1 MELIS
6 NEISRSTRYTIPFN
20 VNFDSLLE
28 KYGDQGYY
36 KLYFKHNFTIS
47 LEDGTNYPGYI
58 IIFHNKTPVLG
69 FTLIIENEEMKNA
82 NLNVDFQLTVN
93 EESHLS
99 KSRVGEML
107 IYNDESNQNVEN
119 VFGIRHIFE
128 NINELKSMKGKMTFR
143 IETKSSFH
151 KEFVLNLG
159 LNLSTP
165 CGKED
170 FTIICK
176 DQKIK
181 FEKQLL
187 VNVSAAFRGML
198 ESPWSE
204 ESKNGYVEIKDV
216 KPETILAFKNLL
228 LNSHVFKKEDLTI
241 DMMIFADRFIINA
254 LFDLCVKYI
263 DSFDVNDE
271 NIFETIQA
279 LCLIEKDSFLD
290 KAVLLLKK
298 NYGTLKQDPRWKEFA
313 KTHPDCV
320 FKMFELFAEK

>member
-1 MELIS
+1 MD
-6 NEISRSTRYTIPFN
+6 EISEAATRSFN

-69 FTLIIENEEMKNA
+69 FTLIIENEEIENA

-187 VNVSAAFRGML
+187 INISPVFRGML
-198 ESPWSE
+198 ESPWSV
-204 ESKNGYVEIKDV
+204 ESRNGHVEIKEV
-216 KPETILAFKNLL
+216 KPGTILAFKNLL
-228 LNSHVFKKEDLTI
+228 LNGNAFKKEDLNI
-241 DMMIFADRFIINA
+241 DMMIFADRYIVKE

-263 DSFDVNDE
+263 DSFDVTNE
-271 NIFETIQA
+271 NIFESIQV
-279 LCLIEKDSFLD
+279 LCLNNKDSFLE

-298 NYGTLKQDPRWKEFA
+298 NYGALKQDPRWEEFA
-313 KTHPDCV
+313 KKNPICV
-320 FKMFELFAEK
+320 LKMLELSVEK

>member
-36 KLYFKHNFTIS
+36 KLYIKHNFTIF

-69 FTLIIENEEMKNA
+69 FTLIIENEEIKNA

-99 KSRVGEML
+99 KSRVGEIL
-107 IYNDESNQNVEN
+107 IYSDESNQNVGN
-119 VFGIRHIFE
+119 VYGIRHILE
-128 NINELKSMKGKMTFR
+128 NVNELKSIKGKMTFR

-204 ESKNGYVEIKDV
+204 ESKNGYVEIKEV

-254 LFDLCVKYI
+254 LFDLCVKFI

-320 FKMFELFAEK
+320 FKMFERSI

>member
-1 MELIS
+1 MEVIS
-6 NEISRSTRYTIPFN
+6 NEISRRYTIPFN

-28 KYGDQGYY
+28 KYGDQGRY
-36 KLYFKHNFTIS
+36 KLYCKHNFTIS

-58 IIFHNKTPVLG
+58 IIFHHRNPDLG
-69 FTLIIENEEMKNA
+69 FTVIIENEEMKNA

-93 EESHLS
+93 EETHLS
-99 KSRVGEML
+99 KSRVGKIL
-107 IYNDESNQNVEN
+107 TYNDKSGQLIEN
-119 VFGIRHIFE
+119 VYGIRHYFE
-128 NINELKSMKGKMTFR
+128 NINELKSLKGKMTFT

-151 KEFVLNLG
+151 KEFVHNLG
-159 LNLSTP
+159 LTLSTP

-176 DQKIK
+176 DQEIK

-187 VNVSAAFRGML
+187 VNVSSVFRRML

-204 ESKNGYVEIKDV
+204 ESKNGYVEIKEV

-254 LFDLCVKYI
+254 LFDLCVKFI

-298 NYGTLKQDPRWKEFA
+298 NYGALKQDPRWKEFA

-320 FKMFELFAEK
+320 FKMFERSI